1 MIMNNSTKFTIGV
14 GALFLLAG
22 IGLAFVGGNNAA
34 GIEDFD
40 LEEDRVWSGNSGIYV
55 HDISDDAV
63 YIFVGDDVRCDEFD
77 MQISREDAE
86 HSEVVYKHDE
96 CTLDGS
102 MPTGHSDDPEG
113 WYHMGAIYNLEQGVS
128 YNITTSDDF
137 SAVSKDLIDGIVL
150 SVLGVIFGIGGG
162 FGCICCGVVILIIG
176 GIMAVTSGGN
186 KPQTQIEITPSV
198 EVDSKKEEEAEEYDK
213 EEKKWYE
220 DDSS

>member
-1 MIMNNSTKFTIGV
+1 MNNGTKVTIGI

-22 IGLAFVGGNNAA
+22 IGLTFLGGNNAA

-40 LEEDRVWSGNSGIYV
+40 VEEDRVWAGNSGIFL
-55 HDISDDAV
+55 HEISDDAV
-63 YIFVGDDVRCDEFD
+63 YIFVSDDVRCDEFG
-77 MQISREDAE
+77 MRIYREDAE
-86 HSEVVYKHDE
+86 DSKVVYKHDD

-102 MPTGHSDDPEG
+102 MPDGHNDDPEG

-128 YNITTSDDF
+128 YNITTTDEF
-137 SAVSKDLIDGIVL
+137 SAVSKDLIDGIL
-150 SVLGVIFGIGGG
+150 LGVLGVIFGIGGG

-198 EVDSKKEEEAEEYDK
+198 DVDSNKEEEAEEYDK